1 MRPEH
6 AAGGHAVK
14 PQAHWAPKPPIGAEP
29 PRESLSTLLIGAA
42 ALVLWGV
49 ALWLLLRAAA

>member
-1 MRPEH
+1 M
-6 AAGGHAVK
+6 K

-49 ALWLLLRAAA
+49 ALWLLLAVSA